1 MNYKLPS
8 MDDRLRVIIIGASG
22 GIGKALVKNLL
33 NSSQIDKI
41 YALSR
46 KSETSTSK
54 KLINLEFDL
63 SSEDSIQN
71 ASSKL
76 LTTGKF

>member
-8 MDDRLRVIIIGASG
+8 MDERLRVIIIGASG

-54 KLINLEFDL
+54 N
-63 SSEDSIQN
+63 
-71 ASSKL
+71 
-76 LTTGKF
+76 